1 MDDIYHRQLMK
12 REKGDLKLVFY
23 FKLKQK
29 VVALISHIKKYHWE
43 PRTNMISMTN
53 IKAYMIYMSIFLF
66 LIMPRYFCLHSS
78 EQSVSDIGI
87 ALPHI

>member
-1 MDDIYHRQLMK
+1 MDDIYHRWLMK
-12 REKGDLKLVFY
+12 REKVDLKLVFY

-66 LIMPRYFCLHSS
+66 LIMPLYFCLHSS